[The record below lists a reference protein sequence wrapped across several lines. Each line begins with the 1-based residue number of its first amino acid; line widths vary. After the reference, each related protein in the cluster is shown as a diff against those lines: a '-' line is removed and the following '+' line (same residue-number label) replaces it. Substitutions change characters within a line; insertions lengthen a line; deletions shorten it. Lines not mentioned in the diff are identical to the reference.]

1 MDDTLPF
8 QNGLVRP
15 VPITDLLDRVPFSP
29 AARPRQAD
37 APVSPP
43 PSGDATER
51 TFEIE
56 LPTVERVGAL
66 DPVVLPPPFTTLAE
80 TADAPPEAATE
91 PAPEPPTRR
100 RSPAVFAP
108 LPPLPSWGIA
118 VIGGLSLLCLAL
130 AASLAV
136 AVAEPD
142 RVEAAPPIADT
153 RDAVT
158 EAPAPEAS
166 DDEPT
171 AIPASFTAEPTP
183 IPVEL
188 LTRLEEASDQ
198 PLDVELSRLLEAIQ
212 FGFGRRSAQL
222 EPTLR
227 SYVYRMGSR
236 FEWNPDSFR
245 VAVTAPD
252 PALASARAA
261 QLERLFED
269 AVAAGRLDVGTGIG
283 PHALTLVTE

>member
-1 MDDTLPF
+1 M
-8 QNGLVRP
+8 
-15 VPITDLLDRVPFSP
+15 PITDLLDRVPFSP
-29 AARPRQAD
+29 AARSREAEAKASP
-37 APVSPP
+37 PVSDGAP
-43 PSGDATER
+43 ER
-51 TFEIE
+51 TFEIQ

-66 DPVVLPPPFTTLAE
+66 DPVVLPPPFTSMAE
-80 TADAPPEAATE
+80 AAGAPPEAGTAS
-91 PAPEPPTRR
+91 APESPPDPPSTPERPSRR
-100 RSPAVFAP
+100 P
-108 LPPLPSWGIA
+108 LPRFASFQPLPSWGIA

-142 RVEAAPPIADT
+142 RVEAAPPATDT
-153 RDAVT
+153 QEVPAAAT
-158 EAPAPEAS
+158 APEPAE
-166 DDEPT
+166 DAPT
-171 AIPASFTAEPTP
+171 ATPASFTAEPTS

-198 PLDVELSRLLEAIQ
+198 PLEVELSRLLEAIQ